1 LQHWSENAAIAYDH
15 RSRTGCGR
23 PQAPPEKTGLQ
34 IEEWRVAGKRK
45 APATSDASTPKAAR
59 KSTKR
64 QQAVAVASDATTATE
79 VAAVAAEVPERGM
92 SNVDEMLVRMGAQR
106 VEMDGEQAT
115 ETPVPLEEL
124 IPEIDPLATCW
135 TELDL
140 FCRDCNI
147 THYVNFCTLLNAEES
162 PNLVERARAN
172 QHNHKR
178 CPLCKKIELVQHPWT
193 FFDPQ
198 RKLVVQIRPEW
209 EWHAGGGEEWYA
221 ARLEDLFDKWA
232 EHDVKIDVTFGPE
245 QFIERYLKDE
255 QESGRTGE
263 QATSST

>member
-1 LQHWSENAAIAYDH
+1 LLHWPKNAVIVYDD
-15 RSRTGCGR
+15 RSRTGCDR
-23 PQAPPEKTGLQ
+23 PRAPPGQTGLQ

-45 APATSDASTPKAAR
+45 APATREASPPKAPR
-59 KSTKR
+59 KSTKK
-64 QQAVAVASDATTATE
+64 QQAAVASEASAAT
-79 VAAVAAEVPERGM
+79 AVAAAAPEVPERGM
-92 SNVDEMLVRMGAQR
+92 SEVDEMLVRMGAQP
-106 VEMDGEQAT
+106 VEAEGEQAT
-115 ETPVPLEEL
+115 ETPVSLDEL
-124 IPEIDPLATCW
+124 IPEIDPLATYW

-162 PNLVERARAN
+162 PHLVERARAN
-172 QHNHKR
+172 QHNYKR
-178 CPLCKKIELVQHPWT
+178 CPLCHKIELVQHPWT

-198 RKLVVQIRPEW
+198 RKLVVQVRPEW

-232 EHDVKIDVTFGPE
+232 EHDVQIDVTFGPE

-255 QESGRTGE
+255 
-263 QATSST
+263 A